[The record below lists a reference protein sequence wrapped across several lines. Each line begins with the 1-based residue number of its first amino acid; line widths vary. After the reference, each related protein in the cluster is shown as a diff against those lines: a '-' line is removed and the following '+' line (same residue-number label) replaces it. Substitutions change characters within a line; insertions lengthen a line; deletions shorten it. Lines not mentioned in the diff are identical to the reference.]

1 MLVQITTWKWYRR
14 QFFRACFMAP
24 SVKSLG
30 KSLEDI
36 ESFGDR
42 EARLSEIS
50 EQKAGS
56 EGCGLCVS
64 MSRVSSSPHTSA
76 ELNSLASSE
85 RPQWAANGLVR
96 SDSVLSVLSGSDD
109 SMSSG
114 VHDCPEGLD
123 DTGALKCCTCQHG

>member
-1 MLVQITTWKWYRR
+1 MLVQITTWKWYRS
-14 QFFRACFMAP
+14 QFFRACFTAP

-36 ESFGDR
+36 EPFGDR

-114 VHDCPEGLD
+114 AHDCPEGLD

>member
-1 MLVQITTWKWYRR
+1 MVPQTFFDSWYG
-14 QFFRACFMAP
+14 P
-24 SVKSLG
+24 KSLP
-30 KSLEDI
+30 KSSSLANWQD
-36 ESFGDR
+36 SRGPPLGDR

-85 RPQWAANGLVR
+85 RPQWAANGCVR

-114 VHDCPEGLD
+114 VHDCLEGLD
-123 DTGALKCCTCQHG
+123 DTGALKCFTCQHG

>member
-1 MLVQITTWKWYRR
+1 MVPETVLCSFVHG
-14 QFFRACFMAP
+14 P
-24 SVKSLG
+24 NVKSLG

-36 ESFGDR
+36 EPFGDR

-114 VHDCPEGLD
+114 AHDCPEGLD

>member
-36 ESFGDR
+36 EPFGDR

-85 RPQWAANGLVR
+85 RPQWAANGFVR

-114 VHDCPEGLD
+114 AHDCPEGLD